1 MGVQRVKISV
11 MFGDGSCT
19 RRRLAG
25 SGGAGQAVPA
35 RRRPAGEP
43 AGTAGRHGAAVR
55 RRQSMRIRQEI
66 LLGIGGLRALRAVGI
81 EPTVCHMNEGHAAF
95 LALERIRSHARA
107 RAQLSRGTRGHQRRE
122 HLHHAHAR
130 PRRHRPF
137 DPKLVE
143 QQLGWMARE
152 LGIGSGELLALGR
165 EHAEAQRRAVLHAA
179 AGAAAGVP
187 QQRRQQ
193 AARRGRAGDVAGILA
208 WRAARRGADRA
219 RDQRHPHAYVD
230 EPDHGGPVRPV
241 PRAGVAGGD
250 RGRPAVERI
259 DEIPDAEL
267 WRVHLRRR
275 EWMIAAVR
283 RRTARPAARDAV
295 RRRRRSSAADE
306 VLDPEALTI
315 GFARRFAPYKRATL
329 LFRDLDRFRK
339 LITNKQRPV
348 QFIFA
353 GKAHPNDGAGKELIK
368 QIAAVC
374 SQGEFRR
381 KVVFLENYDM
391 SLARV
396 MVQGV
401 DVWLNNPLR
410 LHEAS
415 GTSGMK
421 VPANGGLNLSC
432 LDGWWPEAYDGENG
446 WAIGDGRVYDDLA
459 YQDHVECES
468 LYNLLEREIIPL
480 FYERTA
486 DDLPRGWVAR
496 VKASMK
502 TICPVFNTNRMLRDY
517 TTKMYLPA
525 ATRARKVSTDG
536 FSLAKSL
543 ATWKERIRRYWHEI
557 RIADVQTD
565 SQEILKVG
573 DALSLRVK
581 VHLGPISVDD
591 IAVEVYHG
599 PLNTDGEI
607 TSGHA
612 ARLNFERHEENGEH
626 WFEGR
631 IPCEQSGRNGFA
643 VRVVPSHE
651 DLADRYDQGLVV
663 WG

>member
-1 MGVQRVKISV
+1 
-11 MFGDGSCT
+11 
-19 RRRLAG
+19 
-25 SGGAGQAVPA
+25 
-35 RRRPAGEP
+35 
-43 AGTAGRHGAAVR
+43 
-55 RRQSMRIRQEI
+55 
-66 LLGIGGLRALRAVGI
+66 
-81 EPTVCHMNEGHAAF
+81 
-95 LALERIRSHARA
+95 
-107 RAQLSRGTRGHQRRE
+107 
-122 HLHHAHAR
+122 
-130 PRRHRPF
+130 
-137 DPKLVE
+137 
-143 QQLGWMARE
+143 
-152 LGIGSGELLALGR
+152 
-165 EHAEAQRRAVLHAA
+165 
-179 AGAAAGVP
+179 
-187 QQRRQQ
+187 
-193 AARRGRAGDVAGILA
+193 
-208 WRAARRGADRA
+208 
-219 RDQRHPHAYVD
+219 
-230 EPDHGGPVRPV
+230 
-241 PRAGVAGGD
+241 
-250 RGRPAVERI
+250 
-259 DEIPDAEL
+259 
-267 WRVHLRRR
+267 
-275 EWMIAAVR
+275 MIAAVR
-283 RRTARPAARDAV
+283 RRSRDQLRGRGAPPAEV
-295 RRRRRSSAADE
+295 SAADE
-306 VLDPEALTI
+306 ILDPEALTI

-329 LFRDLDRFRK
+329 LFRDLNRFRA

-374 SQGEFRR
+374 SQGEFKR

-432 LDGWWPEAYDGENG
+432 LDGWWPEAYNGDNG

-502 TICPVFNTNRMLRDY
+502 SICPMFSTNRMLREY

-525 ATRARKVSTDG
+525 ATRAQKVSTDE

-543 ATWKERIRRYWHEI
+543 ATWKERVRRYWHEI
-557 RIADVQTD
+557 RIAEVQTD

-573 DALSLRVK
+573 DALSLKVK
-581 VHLGPISVDD
+581 VHLGPVSPDD

-612 ARLNFERHEENGEH
+612 ERLKFERRENDGEH
-626 WFEGR
+626 WFVGH
-631 IPCEQSGRNGFA
+631 IPCEQSGRNGYA
-643 VRVVPSHE
+643 VRVIPCHE
-651 DLADRYDQGLVV
+651 DLADRHDQGLVV